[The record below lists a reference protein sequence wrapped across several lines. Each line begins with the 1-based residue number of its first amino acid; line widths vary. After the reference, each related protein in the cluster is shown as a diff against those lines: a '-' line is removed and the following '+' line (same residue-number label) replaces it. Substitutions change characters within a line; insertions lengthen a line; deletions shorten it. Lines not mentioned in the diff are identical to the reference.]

1 MDEGPW
7 KSWMTSRVR
16 MGLFSHGKNMFK
28 SDKNRGLQSRFKT
41 ISIIPNMI
49 IGDHPKWGENKVSLK
64 CS

>member
-1 MDEGPW
+1 
-7 KSWMTSRVR
+7 